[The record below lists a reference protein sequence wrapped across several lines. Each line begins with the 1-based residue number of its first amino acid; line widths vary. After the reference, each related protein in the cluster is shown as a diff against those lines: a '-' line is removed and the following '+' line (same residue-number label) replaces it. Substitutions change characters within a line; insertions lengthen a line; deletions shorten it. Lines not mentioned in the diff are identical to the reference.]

1 MLDQIFQPT
10 ASKRISAKNI
20 LLHPWFNDNKG
31 IQIIEE
37 AVENTN
43 DDDKIEDD

>member
-1 MLDQIFQPT
+1 
-10 ASKRISAKNI
+10 
-20 LLHPWFNDNKG
+20 LHPWFNDNKG

-37 AVENTN
+37 AVENTD